1 MAFKNPEMT
10 EVSLKAVLVWGGCS
24 RRLLVEI
31 FTACVLSVEDCNR
44 FFFSEY
50 HALARKKTLCCCTS
64 PHCLNFHC

>member
-44 FFFSEY
+44 FFF
-50 HALARKKTLCCCTS
+50 
-64 PHCLNFHC
+64 F